1 MLKHRHEIASGMT
14 SSVTQELIGYR
25 NAQQRQHND
34 EAEEIEI
41 MNYASSD
48 VKTWM
53 DIHTSCES
61 GRVVFIS
68 DSAGHPRFRRTT
80 VRGLVGWAPHWTLL
94 CIPADNAEDT
104 SGRTGSTPPSQEV
117 LGSAAADV
125 DLSAA
130 HLDLCLR
137 LGLPLVIIITKY
149 DLASQTGLRRT
160 LSKTLSMIKA
170 AGRAPALLAD
180 RKRPNDSADL
190 QFIPADEQESVE
202 TVIEAVRGNVL
213 GSVPIVFTSAVDG
226 KGVTKLHALLH
237 ELPIPER
244 GLEQRKSDVL
254 FHVEDVFTSSRSQE
268 NNVTILGGYLR
279 SGRISVGDK
288 LLLGP
293 YATDHSPEDSDSSPG
308 QKSRAAMPTS
318 RSYPGA
324 LDKGKVS
331 ALRSSPSDQ
340 EWRLVVV
347 SSIRNL
353 RLPVRTLHPGQVGT
367 MGVIP
372 TSDVRSSSALI
383 RVRKGMVMSNVVP
396 RAVRVFSA
404 RFGKRD
410 VQDLHVGAAVVV
422 YVASVR
428 ASAKVIAASIEDEN
442 LTGVLSHA
450 QDVAE
455 KDGDGDDDAFGF
467 GFEDDVDAGTNRDDE
482 TGRSDRPLIVTLQF
496 IAAREYVETGAQ
508 VLIMPG
514 GGPGLYGGTERGE
527 RGVAGLEGFVG
538 RVVEGFG

>member
-1 MLKHRHEIASGMT
+1 
-14 SSVTQELIGYR
+14 
-25 NAQQRQHND
+25 
-34 EAEEIEI
+34 
-41 MNYASSD
+41 
-48 VKTWM
+48 
-53 DIHTSCES
+53 
-61 GRVVFIS
+61 
-68 DSAGHPRFRRTT
+68 
-80 VRGLVGWAPHWTLL
+80 
-94 CIPADNAEDT
+94 
-104 SGRTGSTPPSQEV
+104 
-117 LGSAAADV
+117 
-125 DLSAA
+125 
-130 HLDLCLR
+130 
-137 LGLPLVIIITKY
+137 
-149 DLASQTGLRRT
+149 
-160 LSKTLSMIKA
+160 TLSMIKA
-170 AGRAPALLAD
+170 AGRAPALLPD
-180 RKRPNDSADL
+180 RRRPNDSADL
-190 QFIPADEQESVE
+190 QFVPADELESVE
-202 TVIEAVRGNVL
+202 TVIESLQANIL

-226 KGVTKLHALLH
+226 KGITKLHALLH

-244 GLEQRKSDVL
+244 SSEETASGAL

-279 SGRISVGDK
+279 SGQISVGDK

-308 QKSRAAMPTS
+308 PDIRAAMPTS

-331 ALRSSPSDQ
+331 ALRSSSSDQ
-340 EWRLVVV
+340 EWRRVVV

-353 RLPVRTLHPGQVGT
+353 RLPVRTLHAGQVGT

-372 TSDVRSSSALI
+372 MSNVISSPALI

-404 RFGKRD
+404 RFEKRD

-428 ASAKVIAASIEDEN
+428 ASAKVIAASIENEN
-442 LTGVLSHA
+442 SMSASSH
-450 QDVAE
+450 VGSVSE
-455 KDGDGDDDAFGF
+455 KDGDDDDGEDAFGF
-467 GFEDDVDAGTNRDDE
+467 GFEDDVDEGTNHDDE
-482 TGRSDRPLIVTLQF
+482 MGGSDRALIVTLQF
-496 IAAREYVETGAQ
+496 FASREYVENGAQ
-508 VLIMPG
+508 ILIMPG